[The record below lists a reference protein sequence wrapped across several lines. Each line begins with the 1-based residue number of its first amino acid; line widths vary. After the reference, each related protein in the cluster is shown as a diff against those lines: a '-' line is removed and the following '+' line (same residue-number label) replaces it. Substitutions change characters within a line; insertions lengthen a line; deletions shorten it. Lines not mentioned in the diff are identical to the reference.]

1 MRTRDINS
9 DRILC
14 EKVWK
19 DFCPEPG
26 NLHMEKRVFPFWRKV
41 TKTIKLQYL
50 LEAREHNMDINEYVD
65 WLKQQAHIKSK
76 YDCLY
81 SCIEGEKSIDEKAK
95 ELAKKLEEA

>member
-14 EKVWK
+14 EKIWR

-26 NLHMEKRVFPFWRKV
+26 NLYMKKRVFPFWRKV
-41 TKTIKLQYL
+41 TKTIKVQYI
-50 LEAREHNMDINEYVD
+50 LEARERNMSLDEYID
-65 WLKQQAHIKSK
+65 WLKQQAHIRTK
-76 YDCLY
+76 YDCLHQ
-81 SCIEGEKSIDEKAK
+81 CFEEEKSIDEKAK